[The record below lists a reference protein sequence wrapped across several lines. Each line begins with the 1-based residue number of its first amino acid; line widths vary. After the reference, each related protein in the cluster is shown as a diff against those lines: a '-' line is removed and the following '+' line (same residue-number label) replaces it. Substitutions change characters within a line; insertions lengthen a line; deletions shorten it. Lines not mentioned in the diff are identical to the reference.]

1 MSLGLEGGVCGA
13 NVLEGEPRARPRRA
27 PPGPEGAAR
36 PGAGPGGRA
45 ATPGGRSG
53 ASSPSPVGAF
63 QQLPGLSR
71 GPDPEGGHLKG
82 LPGSLPSCIM
92 KRHTQAQR
100 RKPPSPAC
108 GLRVL
113 RVRAH
118 TLRAHTRA
126 VAHAFPS
133 FAVRSYL
140 TPQFTR
146 TSVVHLLLLLVTRK
160 RAPGREGT
168 CPPGP
173 SPAPKLHQQLARPLG
188 VHSSPPTAVARSE
201 PARPPGPHPR
211 RAPLGVCAL
220 CVCVTDCVWSGC
232 VCVCGGLGGV
242 APC

>member
-1 MSLGLEGGVCGA
+1 MSLGLERGVCGA

-45 ATPGGRSG
+45 TTPGGRSG

-92 KRHTQAQR
+92 KGHTRAQR

-108 GLRVL
+108 RLRVL

-126 VAHAFPS
+126 VAARRTRIPQLCRPLLPHATVYKDFRG
-133 FAVRSYL
+133 A
-140 TPQFTR
+140 
-146 TSVVHLLLLLVTRK
+146 
-160 RAPGREGT
+160 
-168 CPPGP
+168 
-173 SPAPKLHQQLARPLG
+173 PAPPAGDEETGPRKGRDLAPRP
-188 VHSSPPTAVARSE
+188 VASSQTPPATGQAPRGPLESPDGSGEIRAGQTAWPPPLTRSF
-201 PARPPGPHPR
+201 
-211 RAPLGVCAL
+211 
-220 CVCVTDCVWSGC
+220 GC
-232 VCVCGGLGGV
+232 VCVVCL
-242 APC
+242 CD